1 MKNIML
7 LYFVEHNFGV
17 IITDD
22 LIEDNRLNIDYIKI
36 DLEERPDTFI
46 IIGKILN
53 YLIKSHIDKQS

>member
-1 MKNIML
+1 M
-7 LYFVEHNFGV
+7 EHNFGV